1 LSWISEPLLLFPL
14 LAFIGLLLIWG
25 ATFSIIRI
33 KRTDAERAAQS
44 STRELLNTYEAQVVR
59 SLREIDQTLKL
70 VNYWH
75 QGASRYASLA
85 ELRSHGLLPADL
97 VFIVSIADSRGTI
110 VDTTH
115 PPATGNVADQDYFQA
130 QTAAGA
136 FFVGRLP
143 TGATGDAKL
152 HFSAR
157 LDGPNGSF
165 DGVAIVAV
173 DAAYFVSDYDVA
185 KLGEHGVL
193 GLTGSDGFIRVRRS
207 GDWVSSGDK
216 IDYPWLVRQPPGSVT
231 AGNSPTDGVNRWRS
245 VDEIYGFPLAVVVG
259 LSVDEQL
266 AGARRDTRGYLW
278 RAALASALI
287 LALAYI
293 LGRMSQKLAESR
305 LRAREAAL
313 AQARRAEYLAY
324 HDGLTGLPNR
334 GFFSKLLSEGI
345 AAAQSRG
352 GQLGVAFLDLDR
364 FKQINDSL
372 GHGVGDQLLQEVA
385 ARLTG
390 AVGEGDTVAR
400 LGGDEFMMLWPQLSD
415 DQHACAIAQKIL
427 DSVAK
432 PYMLL
437 GHDFR
442 ITASIGISIYPRDG
456 LDEHTLAKNADS
468 AMYQAKAEG
477 RNKYQLFSETVQV
490 HSLERVAL
498 ESSLR
503 RALEH
508 NDFRLL
514 YQAKRD
520 ISSGRITGMEAL
532 LRWEHPVLGEVA
544 PRRFIPVAAESG
556 LMVPIGKWVLKTA
569 CAQNVAWSKLGMPPR
584 NIAVN
589 LTAQQ
594 FYDPHLLQD
603 VVSILES
610 TGMDARLLELE
621 ITESLLIRDVERTL
635 RIMTGLKGLG
645 VRIAIDDFGTGF
657 LSLAS
662 LHQFPL
668 DTIKIDRS
676 LIGDIA
682 GGREDRGLADA
693 IIAMGKSLS
702 LTVVVQGVETREQAE
717 FLRRHAFDELQGFYL
732 KRPLPAEEF
741 TQLLLAEASAST
753 YSGRW
758 PELETV

>member
-14 LAFIGLLLIWG
+14 LAFFGLLLIWG

-33 KRTDAERAAQS
+33 KRADAERAAES
-44 STRELLNTYEAQVVR
+44 STRELLNTYEAQIVR

-70 VNYWH
+70 VNYLH

-85 ELRSHGLLPADL
+85 ELRSHGLLPPDL

-110 VDTTH
+110 IDTTH
-115 PPATGNVADQDYFQA
+115 PPATGNVADQDYFRA

-136 FFVGRLP
+136 FFVGRMP

-266 AGARRDTRGYLW
+266 AGARRDTRAYLW
-278 RAALASALI
+278 RAALASALV
-287 LALAYI
+287 LALAYV
-293 LGRMSQKLAESR
+293 LVLMGKKLVESR
-305 LRAREAAL
+305 LRAREATL

-400 LGGDEFMMLWPQLSD
+400 LGGDEFMMLWPQLAD
-415 DQHACAIAQKIL
+415 DQQACAIAQRIL
-427 DSVAK
+427 DRVAK
-432 PYMLL
+432 PFLLL

-442 ITASIGISIYPRDG
+442 VTASIGISIYPRDG

-477 RNKYQLFSETVQV
+477 RNKYQLFSETIQV
-490 HSLERVAL
+490 HSLERVEL

-508 NDFRLL
+508 HDFRLL
-514 YQAKRD
+514 YQAKHD

-532 LRWEHPVLGEVA
+532 LRWKHPVLGEVA

-556 LMVPIGKWVLKTA
+556 LMVPIGKWVLRTA
-569 CAQNVAWSKLGMPPR
+569 CVQNVAWSNMGLPPR

-610 TGMDARLLELE
+610 TGMDAHLLELE
-621 ITESLLIRDVERTL
+621 ITESLLIQDVERTL

-657 LSLAS
+657 VALAS

-676 LIGDIA
+676 LIRDIA

-717 FLRRHAFDELQGFYL
+717 LLRRHAFDELQGFYL
-732 KRPLPAEEF
+732 KRPVPAEEF